1 MAYNV
6 YLIDQ
11 FEDPQTNELFYDRT
25 IQEYPS
31 VDTPVDQLDEITT
44 SGSQNQWSISY
55 GANFQDI
62 LYLGAGLGIQSLR
75 YDIEKYYEENYAS
88 GNVLMNMSLYENISM
103 RGSGVNGTIGFIV
116 RPIKQLT
123 IGASVITPTLITM
136 SEDSRIVMESN
147 FDNFAYNN
155 ETLNRV
161 SDEQL
166 FQFDYQ
172 ITTPARFN
180 AGATFFINKYGFLTG
195 DIEYVNY
202 SNSRLDSQDDPL
214 NDQDRLIKA
223 EFADVLNYKLGLEGR
238 LGNFR
243 ARAGYSLTKS
253 PYRNDEVENRDVSK
267 FSFGLGYRNSK
278 MFTDLVAS
286 YASGKSNYSPY
297 TFAPESNENLQE
309 FYVTP
314 VANLDYNNLSV
325 AVSLGFF
332 F

>member
-1 MAYNV
+1 
-6 YLIDQ
+6 
-11 FEDPQTNELFYDRT
+11 
-25 IQEYPS
+25 
-31 VDTPVDQLDEITT
+31 
-44 SGSQNQWSISY
+44 
-55 GANFQDI
+55 
-62 LYLGAGLGIQSLR
+62 
-75 YDIEKYYEENYAS
+75 
-88 GNVLMNMSLYENISM
+88 
-103 RGSGVNGTIGFIV
+103 
-116 RPIKQLT
+116 
-123 IGASVITPTLITM
+123 
-136 SEDSRIVMESN
+136 
-147 FDNFAYNN
+147 
-155 ETLNRV
+155 
-161 SDEQL
+161 
-166 FQFDYQ
+166 
-172 ITTPARFN
+172 
-180 AGATFFINKYGFLTG
+180 LTG